1 MVRSLGGWWWWMLAV
16 GYRCRGGLASGAAQC
31 GVREG
36 GTRRGVSLPRVAWV
50 RCAGETLGNDFTAT
64 TATPRLVACAESRP
78 VSNTSP
84 FPRLPSLP
92 PQPRLL
98 RAHCRTAHFI
108 VHRPARRL
116 PRLESGAACSCA
128 VLCWRLPHSGCR
140 RVVTA
145 RFLAPIQSL
154 SSAVLDGAT
163 PGLDT
168 RVVAVY
174 HRLWICGF

>member
-16 GYRCRGGLASGAAQC
+16 GYRCRGGQASGAAQC

-92 PQPRLL
+92 PNHDYSALTAAQHTSLCTAPRGDSRVL
-98 RAHCRTAHFI
+98 RAVQRA
-108 VHRPARRL
+108 V
-116 PRLESGAACSCA
+116 
-128 VLCWRLPHSGCR
+128 VLCCAGVFPTAA
-140 RVVTA
+140 VV
-145 RFLAPIQSL
+145 
-154 SSAVLDGAT
+154 V
-163 PGLDT
+163 
-168 RVVAVY
+168 
-174 HRLWICGF
+174 W